1 MSQAAI
7 ELNAEVRTPGTKN
20 VARRLRAAGQVPA
33 VLYGFEKPP
42 VALACDPKPLLAVVH
57 SESGHNRILN
67 LAVKGGEN
75 TSAVVQDWQVDPVSD
90 RLLHVDLRRIDLHK
104 KLHVRIAVH
113 AVGEAKGVKVQG
125 GILEFV
131 QREVEVECLPLDI
144 PDFITADVTE
154 LVIGKSLRIRDLV
167 VDSKLKVLGNP
178 DQVVAHIITIKE
190 EEVKAPEEVAA
201 VAGAVPTKPRS
212 SREARRKWK
221 AKARKP
227 PLPSP
232 RPRASPK
239 PRASPSPRAR
249 RRSRTARLAC
259 LLPILPRR
267 KHLHLRRRYS
277 RRCGSW
283 LDWAIRDRNMPTR
296 RTISVSGSWGD

>member
-33 VLYGFEKPP
+33 VLYGFEKAP

-67 LAVKGGEN
+67 VAVKGGEN

-90 RLLHVDLRRIDLHK
+90 RLLHVDLRRIDLTK
-104 KLHVRIAVH
+104 KIRVRIAVH
-113 AVGEAKGVKVQG
+113 ALGEAKGVKVQG

-144 PDFITADVTE
+144 PDFISADVTE
-154 LVIGKSLRIRDLV
+154 LVVGKSLRIRDLV

-190 EEVKAPEEVAA
+190 EEVKAPEEAA
-201 VAGAVPTKPRS
+201 VVAGAAPAEPEVIKKGKKEVEGEGEEGAAKP
-212 SREARRKWK
+212 EAKGEK
-221 AKARKP
+221 SKPEAKGEK
-227 PLPSP
+227 
-232 RPRASPK
+232 K
-239 PRASPSPRAR
+239 
-249 RRSRTARLAC
+249 
-259 LLPILPRR
+259 
-267 KHLHLRRRYS
+267 K
-277 RRCGSW
+277 
-283 LDWAIRDRNMPTR
+283 
-296 RTISVSGSWGD
+296 